1 MLMNEFEKT
10 ELFGILSDNSRFV
23 TNPEIQFAYESF
35 VKEAL
40 TLNQSEAD
48 YSIVFRSL
56 NLTRIEFQSLQTQ
69 ILYEQG
75 EKCPKI
81 SLFTESYFCY

>member
-1 MLMNEFEKT
+1 MKRLVKEEFFNLLIE
-10 ELFGILSDNSRFV
+10 NSSV
-23 TNPEIQFAYESF
+23 TNQKMQHAYEIF
-35 VKEAL
+35 VIDVL
-40 TLNQSEAD
+40 TLNQTETD
-48 YSIVFRSL
+48 YRTIFRSL

-81 SLFTESYFCY
+81 SLPAESYFCY

>member
-35 VKEAL
+35 VKEVL

-56 NLTRIEFQSLQTQ
+56 NLTRIEFQSLQAQT
-69 ILYEQG
+69 LHEQG
-75 EKCPKI
+75 KKCLEK

>member
-1 MLMNEFEKT
+1 MNELVKT
-10 ELFGILSDNSRFV
+10 EFLTFMSDNSLNV
-23 TNPEIQFAYESF
+23 INKEIKDAYENF
-35 VKEAL
+35 VAEVLA
-40 TLNQSEAD
+40 LNQTGSD
-48 YSIVFRSL
+48 YEIVFRSL

-81 SLFTESYFCY
+81 SLFTESYFCNSF

>member
-1 MLMNEFEKT
+1 MKRLVKAEFFN
-10 ELFGILSDNSRFV
+10 LLIDNSSV
-23 TNPEIQFAYESF
+23 TNQKMQHAYEIF
-35 VKEAL
+35 VIDVL
-40 TLNQSEAD
+40 TLNQTETD
-48 YSIVFRSL
+48 YRTIFRSL

-81 SLFTESYFCY
+81 SLLAESYFCY